1 MPLGVRHQ
9 DFICVSKA
17 DVGVRFSPPHTH
29 FFSGL
34 PWRRVLRSC
43 CCQVCN
49 DNARQSHASHRHTYG
64 HTHTHSLRRTVNK
77 STLYAF
83 LSPTQSP
90 SEHSWACPCRLGPV
104 ILKHITCLYRDRG
117 NFLRNLTLIC
127 PPQKKSTPSD
137 TVIYF
142 FLLFLHG
149 QQYFK
154 RCFHEVTRHSSVFTS
169 SNPNRFPP
177 VLVPKDDFVF
187 SSRDEYKP
195 QKKKRRRKW
204 LQWSICY
211 N

>member
-1 MPLGVRHQ
+1 MPLGVGHQ

-83 LSPTQSP
+83 QSPTQSP

-127 PPQKKSTPSD
+127 PPQKKYP
-137 TVIYF
+137 IRHRQ
-142 FLLFLHG
+142 LLFP
-149 QQYFK
+149 FVPS
-154 RCFHEVTRHSSVFTS
+154 RPAVFQKVLPRSHTS
-169 SNPNRFPP
+169 LVRLYKLQSESISARLSAKGRLC
-177 VLVPKDDFVF
+177 VL
-187 SSRDEYKP
+187 
-195 QKKKRRRKW
+195 
-204 LQWSICY
+204 
-211 N
+211 

>member
-1 MPLGVRHQ
+1 MPLGVGHQ

-43 CCQVCN
+43 CRQVCN

-64 HTHTHSLRRTVNK
+64 HTHSLRRTVNK

-127 PPQKKSTPSD
+127 PKKKTTPSD
-137 TVIYF
+137 TVSYF
-142 FLLFLHG
+142 FLLFLHD

-154 RCFHEVTRHSSVFTS
+154 SCFHEVHSRVFCGNLSVFTS
-169 SNPNRFPP
+169 SNPNRISACLSAKGRLC
-177 VLVPKDDFVF
+177 VL
-187 SSRDEYKP
+187 
-195 QKKKRRRKW
+195 
-204 LQWSICY
+204 
-211 N
+211 